1 MRGTSPD
8 PSKTSPN
15 PSKGGECQ
23 KDKDLQSKL
32 IVYWLISFLNHYPIC
47 LSPPLEGSGE
57 VTSLICKQF
66 SIYTVSTHGL
76 LASQRRPL
84 GLQKVPFW
92 SLINALLESN

>member
-1 MRGTSPD
+1 MLGV
-8 PSKTSPN
+8 
-15 PSKGGECQ
+15 ECWVLGV
-23 KDKDLQSKL
+23 DKM
-32 IVYWLISFLNHYPIC
+32 FLEYYQLHSHSR
-47 LSPPLEGSGE
+47 LGSPPLEGSGE

>member
-32 IVYWLISFLNHYPIC
+32 IAYWLISFLNHYPIC

-57 VTSLICKQF
+57 VPFTIILRQLLGTPLLWRGRGGWRRLF
-66 SIYTVSTHGL
+66 VNMFPYTMFQYTV
-76 LASQRRPL
+76 
-84 GLQKVPFW
+84 F
-92 SLINALLESN
+92 